1 MLVRPHSIDIRT
13 IPNRLRRA
21 GIAATFS
28 NRQMGI
34 PCPPWTG
41 ATCKNLTFPYPRSKR
56 FLFLC
61 IFISNYRSLSP
72 GGNGFASRMPS
83 MSRSVFIVDDNS
95 LVRRAVRTTFEAVT
109 DFYVCG
115 EAENGSEAVQQIE
128 QLRPAPDL
136 IILDVAMP
144 VMNGL
149 DAARILSRLM
159 PTVPLILFS
168 NYSDI
173 SEDELRSAGVSL
185 HVSKSAPVAS
195 LLTAA
200 RGVLGEDAA

>member
-1 MLVRPHSIDIRT
+1 
-13 IPNRLRRA
+13 
-21 GIAATFS
+21 
-28 NRQMGI
+28 
-34 PCPPWTG
+34 
-41 ATCKNLTFPYPRSKR
+41 
-56 FLFLC
+56 
-61 IFISNYRSLSP
+61 
-72 GGNGFASRMPS
+72 
-83 MSRSVFIVDDNS
+83 MSRRVFIVDDNS
-95 LVRRAVRTTFEAVT
+95 LVRRAVRTAFEAVT
-109 DFYVCG
+109 DFYICG
-115 EAENGSEAVQQIE
+115 EAENGSEAVQRVE